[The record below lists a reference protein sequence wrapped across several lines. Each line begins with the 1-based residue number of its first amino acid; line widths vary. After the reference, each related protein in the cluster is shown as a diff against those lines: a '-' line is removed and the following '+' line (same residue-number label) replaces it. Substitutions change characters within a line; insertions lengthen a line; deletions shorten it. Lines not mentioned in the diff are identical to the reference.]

1 MQNHILILN
10 AGSSSIK
17 FALYRVASA
26 NTLELSAQGQVE
38 GIGIQPH
45 LNIADAQQQP
55 LLNQALNLE
64 SAKNHAQSLG
74 LLLIWLQNYLG
85 KESLLA
91 IGHRVVHGGH
101 NYIAPVI
108 LTPAILADLQA
119 LVSLAPLHQAHN
131 LAPISSLNLSL
142 PKLPQVACF
151 DTAFHHTQPN
161 IAKCLAL
168 PRHFADQGILRYGF
182 HGLSYEYIAQ
192 CMHKRATEF
201 NTARVIVAHLGNGAS
216 LCAMRDGVSI
226 ATTMGFS
233 PLDGIVMG
241 TRCGSLDPGVIL
253 HLLQHYAMD
262 ASSLENLLYH
272 QSGLLGIS
280 GISSDM
286 RVLLNSEEVTAQE
299 AIAVFVYRI
308 IREIG
313 SLAAALGGLDTLI
326 FTGGIGENSA
336 PIREKICQQSHWLG
350 IELDHSANNTHPSCI
365 STATSKVAVW
375 VIPTNENLMIAQHTL
390 RLISARAE

>member
-17 FALYRVASA
+17 FALYQVASA
-26 NTLELSAQGQVE
+26 NTLELSAEGQIE

-45 LNIADAQQQP
+45 LYIRNAQQQT
-55 LLNQALNLE
+55 LLDQVLKLE
-64 SAKNHAQSLG
+64 SVKNHAQSLG

-85 KESLLA
+85 KDPLIA
-91 IGHRVVHGGH
+91 VGHRVVHGGH

-108 LTPAILADLQA
+108 LNPDILADLQG
-119 LVSLAPLHQAHN
+119 LESLAPLHQAHN

-142 PKLPQVACF
+142 PELPQVACF
-151 DTAFHHTQPN
+151 DTAFHHTQPDT
-161 IAKCLAL
+161 AKCLAL
-168 PRHFADQGILRYGF
+168 PRHFAAQGILRYGF

-192 CMHKRATEF
+192 CMHNRTAEF

-241 TRCGSLDPGVIL
+241 TRCGALDPGVIL

-313 SLAAALGGLDTLI
+313 SLTAALGGLDTLI

-336 PIREKICQQSHWLG
+336 IIREKICAQSHWLG
-350 IELDHSANNTHPSCI
+350 IALEHSANNAHAPCI
-365 STATSKVAVW
+365 SAASSKVAVW
-375 VIPTNENLMIAQHTL
+375 VIPSNENLMIAQHTL
-390 RLISARAE
+390 RLISA